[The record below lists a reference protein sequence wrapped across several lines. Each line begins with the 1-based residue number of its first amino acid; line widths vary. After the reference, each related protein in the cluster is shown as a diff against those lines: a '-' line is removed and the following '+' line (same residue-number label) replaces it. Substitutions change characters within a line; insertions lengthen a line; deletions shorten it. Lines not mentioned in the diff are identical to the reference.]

1 MCAEKSKRIL
11 MIYVF
16 KSIILNISICHNSEY
31 YTQVQQKSH
40 VSERFATTQTFCLL
54 KTDKAYALQS

>member
-1 MCAEKSKRIL
+1 